1 MLRLSYLIRARSMA
15 SNNQRRFSLM
25 KQGFG
30 DQDLESKVAQF
41 TRAPMLRIEVVVGL
55 ILHYS
60 VANSDESHLILH
72 NLNPLNALGGYI
84 WALKV

>member
-1 MLRLSYLIRARSMA
+1 
-15 SNNQRRFSLM
+15 M
-25 KQGFG
+25 KQGFV

-41 TRAPMLRIEVVVGL
+41 TRAPMLRMEVVVSL

-60 VANSDESHLILH
+60 MVNSDELHLILH
-72 NLNPLNALGGYI
+72 HLNSLNALGGYI